1 MAATKSYSS
10 QGAKLYILNK
20 TVSPQV
26 VAVVVALAGL
36 DGLGGDATSVDKSNF
51 DSAGYM
57 EYAKGL
63 VDPGKPGGDV
73 IFNFNDPGHLLLQK
87 LLGLGDGSETAFF
100 LGAGDG
106 TGAPTI
112 DVTNPGDPRL
122 IAPVSTSPVLA
133 TRSGVGFVGFVASFT
148 KSAAVNDIFKAKL
161 SIQASG
167 GQTLYTKG
175 LALPPIV

>member
-10 QGAKLYILNK
+10 QGTKLYLINK
-20 TVSPQV
+20 TVSPN
-26 VAVVVALAGL
+26 VVVVVTALAGL

-51 DSAGYM
+51 DSPGYM

-63 VDPGKPGGDV
+63 VDPGKPGGDI
-73 IFNFNDPGHLLLQK
+73 IFNFGDAAHILLQK
-87 LLGLGDGSETAFF
+87 LLGLGEGSETAFF

-112 DVTNPGDPRL
+112 DVTDPLDPRL
-122 IAPVSTSPVLA
+122 IAPVSTSPVVA

-148 KSAAVNDIFKAKL
+148 KTAAVNDIWKAKL

-175 LALPPIV
+175 LALPTIV